1 MEKIT
6 TTTNPF
12 SDSRVDTPF
21 QNHVDLKEIFYDEFE
36 RIKSVLA
43 DIKNDVENH
52 KSKGAIVT
60 GDPGTG
66 KTHLMMRLA
75 KDRLE
80 HNRLLFIRQPN
91 NLNSV
96 LYHIYSRVLES
107 FVEKVPNSPY
117 SQMEHLLA
125 TSFSKIIHETFLE
138 IRNKKSTGIFDYFRK
153 LTDKDRY
160 LLKELSVDPLN
171 IYKKLGEDGA
181 RNKREYWQRIEILID
196 GWWKR
201 KYGDVGYSTSIL
213 KGIVKFCSYSDANK
227 KKLVGKWLAANELEE
242 QELKSVDL
250 KNWKEEGS
258 KEAFSLDA
266 MTVFGKLSMMDEPL
280 IIIFDQLEAL
290 GLDYN
295 QNLLQSFGDS
305 VKELFTYVPNSL
317 IILNLFPDRW
327 EHFKDFFDGSVIGR
341 VSQCQVALNKPTRE
355 QLNKILAVKAQAH
368 GTDIDQLFTQDDL
381 QDILSQESIR
391 EVLNRASHYYRFRTQ
406 DIPLPTIRKVK
417 SFEDEIKEHLSGIK
431 EQIGG
436 SNFDKRDSNFE
447 NEVRE
452 GFKTIT
458 NEIAVLRQLMALNMQ
473 QTSIPIDQA
482 LIAPVSPPSLASAT
496 GIMQPIQ
503 AVSPPIQKA
512 SPLVE
517 ETPQPVSQLIID
529 YLERERKLLEEEYE
543 KLVIISDSDDIGKV
557 LNVAEAFNMLL
568 NNVEV
573 SYLKVGSRKLP
584 EHVLI
589 KAPTQSV
596 VIGFLQ
602 VSDMVFPA
610 RIKNFNGLMFNR
622 KDLHFILFRDVRE
635 TTITGKVGC
644 DEIDKLNEAENGQ
657 FIYMNKESRINFELI
672 YKLIIDIQ
680 NKDFEVDLEHA
691 IITLESLISDYWLIQ
706 IFKRP
711 EIS

>member
-1 MEKIT
+1 LEKIIT
-6 TTTNPF
+6 KTNPF
-12 SDSRVDTPF
+12 SNSRVDTPF
-21 QNHVDLKEIFYDEFE
+21 QNHIDLKEIFHNEFE
-36 RIKSVLA
+36 SLTSVLG

-52 KSKGAIVT
+52 QSKGAIVT
-60 GDPGTG
+60 GEPGTG

-75 KDRLE
+75 KARLV

-117 SQMEHLLA
+117 SQLEHLLA
-125 TSFSKIIHETFLE
+125 TSFSKIIHDTFLE
-138 IRNKKSTGIFDYFRK
+138 ARKKKTTGIFDYFRK

-181 RNKREYWQRIEILID
+181 RNKREYWQRIEIIID

-201 KYGDVGYSTSIL
+201 CYGDVGYSTAIL
-213 KGIVKFCSYSDANK
+213 KGIVKFCSYSDVNK

-242 QELKSVDL
+242 PELKSVGL

-266 MTVFGKLSMMDEPL
+266 ITVFGKLSMMDEPL

-290 GLDYN
+290 GLEYN

-341 VSQCQVALNKPTRE
+341 VSQCQIVLNKPSQE
-355 QLNKILAVKAQAH
+355 ELEKILVIKAQAQ
-368 GTDIDQLFTQDDL
+368 GFDVKKLLTQDDL
-381 QDILSQESIR
+381 QDILNQGSIR

-406 DIPLPTIRKVK
+406 DIPLPSIHRVK
-417 SFEDEIKEHLSGIK
+417 SFEDEVKEQLKGIK
-431 EQIGG
+431 ERINV
-436 SNFDKRDSNFE
+436 SPANENISSSFE
-447 NEVRE
+447 EEVRE
-452 GFKTIT
+452 GFKVTL
-458 NEIAVLRQLMALNMQ
+458 NEIGVLRQIVALALKQNVDVNNSTPFMP
-473 QTSIPIDQA
+473 SIPVDLKTLSSVQT
-482 LIAPVSPPSLASAT
+482 APQS
-496 GIMQPIQ
+496 
-503 AVSPPIQKA
+503 
-512 SPLVE
+512 
-517 ETPQPVSQLIID
+517 VSQQIMD
-529 YLERERKLLEEEYE
+529 YLEKERALLEEEYE
-543 KLVIISDSDDIGKV
+543 KLVIISDSDDIGKL

-568 NNVEV
+568 NNIEV
-573 SYLKVGSRKLP
+573 SYLKVGNRKLP

-596 VIGFLQ
+596 VVGFLQ

-622 KDLHFILFRDVRE
+622 KDLHFTLFRDVRE
-635 TTITGKVGC
+635 TTITGKVGV
-644 DEIDKLNEAENGQ
+644 DEIEKLNEAPNGQ
-657 FIYMNKESRINFELI
+657 FIYMDKENRITFELI
-672 YKLIIDIQ
+672 YKLIVDIQ
-680 NKDFEVDLEHA
+680 NKDFDVDLEHA
-691 IITLESLISDYWLIQ
+691 LATLESIMNDYWLIQ
-706 IFKRP
+706 IFKKP
-711 EIS
+711 IFS

>member
-6 TTTNPF
+6 TKTNPF

-21 QNHVDLKEIFYDEFE
+21 QHHVDLKEIFYDEFE
-36 RIKSVLA
+36 RLTSVLT
-43 DIKNDVENH
+43 DIKNDVKNH
-52 KSKGAIVT
+52 QSKGTVVT
-60 GDPGTG
+60 GEPGTG

-117 SQMEHLLA
+117 SQLEHLLA

-138 IRNKKSTGIFDYFRK
+138 VRNKKSTGIFDYFRK

-160 LLKELSVDPLN
+160 LLKTLSADPLN

-181 RNKREYWQRIEILID
+181 RHKREYWQRIEILID

-201 KYGDVGYSTSIL
+201 KYGDVGDSTAIL

-227 KKLVGKWLAANELEE
+227 KKLVGKWLAANELDE

-250 KNWKEEGS
+250 KNWKDEGS

-266 MTVFGKLSMMDEPL
+266 MTVFGKLSMMNEPL

-290 GLDYN
+290 GLEYN

-305 VKELFTYVPNSL
+305 IKELFTYVPNSL

-341 VSQCQVALNKPTRE
+341 VSQCQIVLNKPSYE
-355 QLNKILAVKAQAH
+355 GLKKILLFKAQAY
-368 GTDIDQLFTQDDL
+368 DINIEQLFTPADL
-381 QDILSQESIR
+381 QDILSQSSIR

-406 DIPLPTIRKVK
+406 DIPLPTIRQIK
-417 SFEDEIKEHLSGIK
+417 SFEDDVKGQLQDIK
-431 EQIGG
+431 EQIKNSSFG
-436 SNFDKRDSNFE
+436 
-447 NEVRE
+447 NEVKV
-452 GFKTIT
+452 GFRTIL
-458 NEIAVLRQLMALNMQ
+458 NEIAILKKLVTPGYAG
-473 QTSIPIDQA
+473 S
-482 LIAPVSPPSLASAT
+482 APLSEAST
-496 GIMQPIQ
+496 PL
-503 AVSPPIQKA
+503 
-512 SPLVE
+512 LVE
-517 ETPQPVSQLIID
+517 KTPQSLVETVALAETTAPPVGKLIMD
-529 YLERERKLLEEEYE
+529 YLENERKVLEEEYE
-543 KLVIISDSDDIGKV
+543 KLVIISDSDDIGKLLTMTEGFNV
-557 LNVAEAFNMLL
+557 LLRNIEL
-568 NNVEV
+568 
-573 SYLKVGSRKLP
+573 SYLKVGTRKLP
-584 EHVLI
+584 EHLLI
-589 KAPTQSV
+589 TAPTQSV

-602 VSDMVFPA
+602 VSDMVFPS
-610 RIKNFNGLMFNR
+610 RIKNFNGLVFNR

-635 TTITGKVGC
+635 TTITGKVGT
-644 DEIDKLNEAENGQ
+644 DEIEKLNKAPNGQ
-657 FIYMNKESRINFELI
+657 FLYMDKENRITFELI
-672 YKLIIDIQ
+672 YKLVVDIQ
-680 NKDFEVDLEHA
+680 NRDFEVDLEQA
-691 IITLESLISDYWLIQ
+691 LTTLESLMEDYWLIQ

-711 EIS
+711 EIY